1 MPALLAAALAVA
13 ASTCPADPTPTLRA
27 ADQTLLD
34 AFATGDR
41 AAWDRLLA
49 PDAVYI
55 DENGAIMPRAQFLAQ
70 QSPCRPAS
78 PAILDIISYDVR
90 RDGDVA
96 FVIHHDDEH
105 ESYHGVQLRAG
116 YITSEAWVCH
126 AGAWKLAQAHT
137 YVDAKDPPAVAL
149 PPAELQAYAGRYRAA
164 PDLEW
169 IIEMSGDHLRR
180 PSTRRAASAAASFEL
195 RDVAFIAGQPRDKRG
210 SLQREAQGAARGS
223 CCGGRARILFGRGSR
238 GRLDTINC
246 SAEPIG
252 WPWPISNI
260 RNNSLGK
267 WR

>member
-13 ASTCPADPTPTLRA
+13 ASTCPVDPTPTLRA

-41 AAWDRLLA
+41 AAWDRLMA

-55 DENGAIMPRAQFLAQ
+55 DENGAIMPRALFLAQ
-70 QSPCRPAS
+70 QLPLPAGVS
-78 PAILDIISYDVR
+78 GHLDIISYDVR

-169 IIEMSGDHLRR
+169 IVEMSGDRLIGHR
-180 PSTRRAASAAASFEL
+180 PGKPPQPLSFEL
-195 RDVAFIAGQPRDKRG
+195 RDVAFIAGQPRDKRIF
-210 SLQREAQGAARGS
+210 RRDAQGAVTGFVLRREGEDVVWK
-223 CCGGRARILFGRGSR
+223 R
-238 GRLDTINC
+238 
-246 SAEPIG
+246 E
-252 WPWPISNI
+252 
-260 RNNSLGK
+260 
-267 WR
+267 

>member
-1 MPALLAAALAVA
+1 MPVLLAALALA
-13 ASTCPADPTPTLRA
+13 ASTCPADPTPILRA
-27 ADQTLLD
+27 DDQTLLN

-41 AAWDRLLA
+41 PAWDRLMA

-70 QSPCRPAS
+70 QLPLPAGVS
-78 PAILDIISYDVR
+78 GHLDILTYDVR

-126 AGAWKLAQAHT
+126 EGAWKLAQAHT

-164 PDLEW
+164 PDLIW
-169 IIEMSGDHLRR
+169 IIERSGDHLVGHR
-180 PSTRRAASAAASFEL
+180 PGAPPQPLSFEL
-195 RDVAFIAGQPRDKRG
+195 KDVAFIAGQPRDRRIF
-210 SLQREAQGAARGS
+210 QRDARGVVM
-223 CCGGRARILFGRGSR
+223 GFVLRREGEDIV
-238 GRLDTINC
+238 
-246 SAEPIG
+246 
-252 WPWPISNI
+252 
-260 RNNSLGK
+260 
-267 WR
+267 WRRE

>member
-27 ADQTLLD
+27 ADQALLD

-41 AAWDRLLA
+41 AAWDRLMA

-70 QSPCRPAS
+70 QLPLPAGVS
-78 PAILDIISYDVR
+78 GRLDILSYDVR

-105 ESYHGVQLRAG
+105 ETYHGVQLRAG
-116 YITSEAWVCH
+116 YITSESWVCH

-149 PPAELQAYAGRYRAA
+149 PPAALQAYAGRYRAA

-169 IIEMSGDHLRR
+169 IIEMSGDHLVGHR
-180 PSTRRAASAAASFEL
+180 PGQPPQPLSFEL
-195 RDVAFIAGQPRDKRG
+195 RDVAFIPGQPRDKRIF
-210 SLQREAQGAARGS
+210 QRDAQGAVTGFVLRREGE
-223 CCGGRARILFGRGSR
+223 
-238 GRLDTINC
+238 D
-246 SAEPIG
+246 IG
-252 WPWPISNI
+252 W
-260 RNNSLGK
+260 R
-267 WR
+267 RE